1 MMLTCSQIQKKK
13 KQSRDVILV
22 LGGETVVLGQTAH
35 WYASQR
41 EWYLISPSR
50 MEAEAD
56 KQMDLLC
63 LECSLGELDGLRYR
77 DAAFVLEPA
86 RGIIRP
92 FGEWTKHRVIGTQ
105 RHTCSYTQSISQ
117 SLCLALPSLFFN
129 PPIFVSINW
138 PSYYWLPCLAYHYV
152 FWLRRSVDF
161 LDFRQVYGVSQVSCQ
176 TPTNMTHGSLVQ
188 KRISWCV
195 CVGACVHIRSRVCV
209 RVTPITAWMGQQILF
224 PPSLVSPL
232 YLIFSA
238 SLIPSPPLSSSSR
251 ARRGEQS

>member
-1 MMLTCSQIQKKK
+1 MMSTCLQIQKKK
-13 KQSRDVILV
+13 KQSRDVISV

-50 MEAEAD
+50 IEAEAD

-117 SLCLALPSLFFN
+117 YLCLCSPFSLFQPTYLSVYKLTFILLATMLGLSLCILAAQVCWFSWLSPSLRCQPSVMSDSHGHDSRQPFF
-129 PPIFVSINW
+129 
-138 PSYYWLPCLAYHYV
+138 
-152 FWLRRSVDF
+152 RR
-161 LDFRQVYGVSQVSCQ
+161 L
-176 TPTNMTHGSLVQ
+176 SL
-188 KRISWCV
+188 
-195 CVGACVHIRSRVCV
+195 CVGACAHVRSRACASHPS
-209 RVTPITAWMGQQILF
+209 RHEWASKSRSLPPLF
-224 PPSLVSPL
+224 PLSISSFLPL
-232 YLIFSA
+232 
-238 SLIPSPPLSSSSR
+238 
-251 ARRGEQS
+251 